1 MVEKAVHERT
11 RLTKIY
17 VKRKE
22 ELEKQHQ
29 EVRQQLEQERARVI
43 VLHIFLYLYYLL
55 FLCSGCELVP
65 ITNSFI
71 VARY

>member
-29 EVRQQLEQERARVI
+29 EIRQQLEQERAKVI
-43 VLHIFLYLYYLL
+43 VIQYVLFLYLY
-55 FLCSGCELVP
+55 
-65 ITNSFI
+65 
-71 VARY
+71 